1 MRTYDLT
8 PNAAEMYFNQS
19 IFGQLHVLA
28 DAIRRDRAVASKQAR
43 RPRTPERPE
52 PVRPDA
58 AAASLALAKPTLL
71 DRLDAWFWRQVQN
84 DREAYLARS
93 RDVFDLERRIDALER
108 GAITR
113 YY

>member
-1 MRTYDLT
+1 MSTYDLT

-19 IFGQLHVLA
+19 IFGQLHLLA
-28 DAIRRDRAVASKQAR
+28 EAIRRNRPAAAKP
-43 RPRTPERPE
+43 PRTPGRPE
-52 PVRPDA
+52 PVRRDA
-58 AAASLALAKPTLL
+58 AAASLAVTKPTLL

-93 RDVFDLERRIDALER
+93 RDVFELERRIDALER
-108 GAITR
+108 GTITR

>member
-19 IFGQLHVLA
+19 IFGQLHALV
-28 DAIRRDRAVASKQAR
+28 DTFGRNRASAPDSAR
-43 RPRTPERPE
+43 RSRTPERPE
-52 PVRPDA
+52 PVRRDA
-58 AAASLALAKPTLL
+58 NASLAMAKPTLL

-93 RDVFDLERRIDALER
+93 RDVFELERRIDALER
-108 GAITR
+108 GTVTR